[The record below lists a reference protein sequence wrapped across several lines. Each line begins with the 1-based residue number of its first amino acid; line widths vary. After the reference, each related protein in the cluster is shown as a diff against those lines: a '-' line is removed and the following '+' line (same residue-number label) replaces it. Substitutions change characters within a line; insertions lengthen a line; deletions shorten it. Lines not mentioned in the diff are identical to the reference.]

1 MKVKIKF
8 ENIFVVVSLLFIFA
22 CFCFYGYRLVKYYR
36 VFNPKTE
43 SGEKTEIFSATVRQ
57 DNAVV
62 TEGDGLYIHNGDFF
76 FKGEDVNNYVKYA
89 DKLWRIMQ
97 ISRSGEV
104 KMILEEPLTS
114 TKYDTNES
122 DYKDSE
128 IHAYIS
134 NNDLKIKSSDL
145 VKNTICLDKID
156 DANETTCKDTM
167 EADFTLPSIDD
178 YLNSVNASTSKSYI
192 NSDNTVWLY
201 NQTNEQ
207 LSWTIEQGLV
217 KAQDSDY
224 EYDVKLVITL
234 NSTAYSDTGEG
245 TLDKPYVVKVG
256 E

>member
-8 ENIFVVVSLLFIFA
+8 ENIFVVVSLLFIFG

-62 TEGDGLYIHNGDFF
+62 TEGDGLYIHNGDFV

-97 ISRSGEV
+97 VSRNGAV
-104 KMILEEPLTS
+104 KMILEESLANM
-114 TKYDTNES
+114 KYDADTS

-128 IHAYIS
+128 IYAYV
-134 NNDLKIKSSDL
+134 NKNDLKIKSSDL
-145 VKNTICLDKID
+145 DKNIVCLDKID
-156 DANETTCKDTM
+156 DANETTCKNSV
-167 EADFTLPSIDD
+167 EEHFSLPSIDD

-192 NSDNTVWLY
+192 KSDSTMWLY
-201 NQTNEQ
+201 NQTSEN

-234 NSTAYSDTGEG
+234 NSTAHSDSGNG
-245 TLDKPYVVKVG
+245 TLEKPYVVKVG